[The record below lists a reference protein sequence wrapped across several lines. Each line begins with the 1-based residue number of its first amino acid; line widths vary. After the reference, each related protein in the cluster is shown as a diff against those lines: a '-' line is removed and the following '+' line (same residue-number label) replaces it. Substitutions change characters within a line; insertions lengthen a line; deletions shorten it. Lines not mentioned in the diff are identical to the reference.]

1 MSESGR
7 LWMVFF
13 VPFVFIFAL
22 SGCSTTRIDWEM
34 AGKINTIKAYQNF
47 VHEHPDSEFS
57 GQARAKLEYLY
68 YQRAKDAL
76 AVIDCSIYLLK
87 YPQGTHAEEVRV
99 ELEDI
104 RCKDPSLMKN
114 LPAWLRKG
122 NPSDPQSQPR
132 WLLRDAYIGV
142 QPGRI
147 ASGFKAAGDDPAFP
161 MEIEVGSG
169 YLVYYG
175 GRGIIEGPGD
185 ITVLVG
191 YDCKESSKP

>member
-1 MSESGR
+1 
-7 LWMVFF
+7 MVFF
-13 VPFVFIFAL
+13 VPFVLIFAL

-68 YQRAKDAL
+68 YQRAKERL
-76 AVIDCSIYLLK
+76 AAVDCSIYLLK
-87 YPQGTHAEEVRV
+87 YPQGTHAEEVRA

-114 LPAWLRKG
+114 FPAWLRKG
-122 NPSDPQSQPR
+122 SPSDPQSQPR
-132 WLLRDAYIGV
+132 WLLKDAYIGV

-191 YDCKESSKP
+191 YDCKESSRP